1 MTNETG
7 IGSDPH
13 TRHPGRRRLI
23 MASENEE
30 FWLEAI
36 RQASSDADPPP
47 NLERV
52 RRVREIF
59 RGK

>member
-1 MTNETG
+1 MTNDTD

-13 TRHPGRRRLI
+13 ARHPGRRRLI
-23 MASENEE
+23 MATENEE

-36 RQASSDADPPP
+36 RQASADHDPAP
-47 NLERV
+47 NLEKV

-59 RGK
+59 REK

>member
-1 MTNETG
+1 MTNDTD

-13 TRHPGRRRLI
+13 AHRLGRMRLI
-23 MASENEE
+23 MATENEE

-36 RQASSDADPPP
+36 RQASADGDPAP

-59 RGK
+59 HEK